1 MLFHTLYPQII
12 RKEHVE
18 TWFFKNQD
26 WKLAF
31 HDEIKLGPGPGHPSQ
46 MIQPHFGGVLEGPG
60 CHAPIHPLIHSVSF
74 P

>member
-18 TWFFKNQD
+18 TWYFKNQD

-31 HDEIKLGPGPGHPSQ
+31 HDEIKLGPGPG
-46 MIQPHFGGVLEGPG
+46 
-60 CHAPIHPLIHSVSF
+60 APRPDDPAALRWCS
-74 P
+74 